1 MAPDRRRID
10 RLARQNHSVLT
21 RVTLEGLGVST
32 TWIRAQVDN
41 RIWRRAYPGVY
52 ITHSGPPTWDTRTT
66 AALAY
71 AGKGAALSHA
81 TAADWWF
88 ENRAARSQR
97 VANTVELSV
106 PAVRTIASQRGL
118 RIHRR
123 RTFPDV
129 WEGRIRVVTAAE
141 TAVDLACQARSED
154 DVVGVL
160 ARAVRIAEPSDIRA
174 AVARRSRVRR
184 RDLLLDVLGDVSAG
198 MESPLERHYH
208 QDVEVDHG
216 LPSSELQV
224 REMLS
229 DSRVRADCRYR
240 RWRVRVELDGQLGHP
255 GGRTDRDTWRDNAAL
270 LATSE
275 VTLRYRWSHVVGT
288 PCRTAQQVVDALR
301 AGGWDG
307 RPPRCGRPGCTV
319 R

>member
-10 RLARQNHSVLT
+10 RLARQNHFVLT
-21 RVTLEGLGVST
+21 RTTLEGLGVST

-52 ITHSGPPTWDTRTT
+52 ITHSAQLSWYTRTT

-71 AGKGAALSHA
+71 AGKGAALSHT

-88 ENRAARSQR
+88 ETSAGRAQR

-106 PAVRTIASQRGL
+106 PAGRTVAPRSGL

-123 RTFPDV
+123 RALPEV

-141 TAVDLACQARSED
+141 TAVDLACRATSED

-160 ARAVRIAEPSDIRA
+160 TRAAGVAELADIRA

-184 RDLLLDVLGDVSAG
+184 RALLLDVLADVSAG
-198 MESPLERHYH
+198 MESPLERNYH
-208 QDVEVDHG
+208 QDVEIDHG
-216 LPSSELQV
+216 LPASELQV
-224 REMLS
+224 REVLS
-229 DSRVRADCRYR
+229 GSRIRADCRYR
-240 RWRVRVELDGQLGHP
+240 RWRVRVELDGKLGHP

-275 VTLRYRWSHVVGT
+275 VTLRYRWTHVVGT

-301 AGGWDG
+301 AGGWNG
-307 RPPRCGRPGCTV
+307 LPRRCGRPGCTV